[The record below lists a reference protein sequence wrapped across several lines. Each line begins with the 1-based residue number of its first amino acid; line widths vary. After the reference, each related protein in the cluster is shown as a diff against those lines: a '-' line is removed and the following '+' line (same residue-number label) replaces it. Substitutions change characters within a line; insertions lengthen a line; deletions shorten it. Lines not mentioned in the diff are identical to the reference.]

1 MANFL
6 LSILAS
12 IVAGVILIWA
22 AGLIS
27 KQARWVLI
35 GILGRLLNLDVDYV
49 FTNKTEVQ
57 SDLKKELSRSND
69 VAIFTGRGNELQR
82 RTFSALFLERPEKRQ
97 VRVRILLP
105 RTIQRDG
112 EYDWTLQR
120 ENELAKF
127 DPAFG
132 NGLLKEQIQVIIRFF
147 QQHLSAKTVEVRQ
160 FNYSHIGRIV
170 ITERFAYYTPYRKDA
185 HGSNSPV
192 YKFRRSGEMY
202 DNFLRLFEQLWNA
215 SKDEEAASSHDNSC
229 KPTTR

>member
-12 IVAGVILIWA
+12 IVAGVTLIWA
-22 AGLIS
+22 AGFIS

-35 GILGRLLNLDVDYV
+35 GTLGRLLNLDVDYV
-49 FTNKTEVQ
+49 FTSKTEVQ
-57 SDLKKELSRSND
+57 SDLQKELSRSND

-105 RTIQRDG
+105 RTILKDG
-112 EYDWTLQR
+112 EYDWTQQR

-132 NGLLKEQIQVIIRFF
+132 NGLLREQIQVIVRFF

-160 FNYSHIGRIV
+160 YNYPHIGRIV

-185 HGSNSPV
+185 HGSNSPI
-192 YKFRRSGEMY
+192 YKFRRGGEMY

-215 SKDEEAASSHDNSC
+215 NKDDEVTPPHNNSFN
-229 KPTTR
+229 PTAR